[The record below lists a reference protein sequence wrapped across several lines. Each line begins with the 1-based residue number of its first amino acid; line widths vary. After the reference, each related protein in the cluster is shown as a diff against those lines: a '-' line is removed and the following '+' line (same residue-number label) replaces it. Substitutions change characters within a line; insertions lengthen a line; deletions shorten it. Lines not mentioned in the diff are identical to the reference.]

1 MFVGHAFTPNPIR
14 YPEDWHIIAS
24 HKDLLNTINQL
35 MSEHCDTIYGDVQLN
50 IGELSMC
57 WQAQDNRL
65 RKTINMHV
73 NQHQLDDLTET
84 LCPLPDPTHQNIY
97 AQLTELPFAKG
108 SVDAVCLCNGL
119 DFTHDPHQLLR
130 EIERVVRSD
139 GHLILTGFNPF
150 SPSGLIKHLPLYRCH
165 PLHQARFFSH
175 YRVKEW
181 LHVLGFTVKVQ
192 RFFGQGNMFSQS
204 QVGAKWSKQS
214 SKTVSQQYSSK
225 RSRIRQDQHMGCFS
239 PFNSMYFMVAQKTE
253 MPLTL
258 IKPKFARY
266 KPRMQSA
273 QASMRVDTKQPA
285 QD

>member
-1 MFVGHAFTPNPIR
+1 MFFGHAFTPNSIN
-14 YPEDWHIIAS
+14 YPEDWHFIAS
-24 HKDLLNTINQL
+24 QNDLLDNINQL

-57 WQAQDNRL
+57 WQAQENRL

-73 NQHQLDDLTET
+73 NQHQLNELTET

-97 AQLTELPFAKG
+97 AKLTELPFAK
-108 SVDAVCLCNGL
+108 SSIDAVCMCNGL

-130 EIERVVRSD
+130 EVERVVRSD

-150 SPSGLIKHLPLYRCH
+150 SPSGLIKHLPFYRSH
-165 PLHQARFFSH
+165 ALHEARFFSH

-192 RFFGQGNMFSQS
+192 RFFGPANMFNQLKGWGLSTS
-204 QVGAKWSKQS
+204 EAS
-214 SKTVSQQYSSK
+214 SQQPSMGRQAG
-225 RSRIRQDQHMGCFS
+225 RSEKPVGRFS
-239 PFNSMYFMVAQKTE
+239 PFNSMYFIVAQKTE
-253 MPLTL
+253 MPLSL

-266 KPRMQSA
+266 KPRLQSA
-273 QASMRVDTKQPA
+273 QATMRVDTKQQPA

>member
-1 MFVGHAFTPNPIR
+1 MFFGHAFTSNPIS

-24 HKDLLNTINQL
+24 HQDLLNTINQL

-57 WQAQDNRL
+57 WQAQENRL

-73 NQHQLDDLTET
+73 NQHQLDELTET

-108 SVDAVCLCNGL
+108 SIDAVCLCNGL

-130 EIERVVRSD
+130 EVERVVRSD

-150 SPSGLIKHLPLYRCH
+150 SLSGLIKHLPFYRSH
-165 PLHQARFFSH
+165 PLHDARFFSH

-181 LHVLGFTVKVQ
+181 LHVLGFTVKVL
-192 RFFGQGNMFSQS
+192 RFFGPANMFSQS
-204 QVGAKWSKQS
+204 QKGAKQSNKTAKKENSTKRLRISKEQ
-214 SKTVSQQYSSK
+214 
-225 RSRIRQDQHMGCFS
+225 RLGHFS
-239 PFNSMYFMVAQKTE
+239 PLNSMYFIVAQKSE
-253 MPLTL
+253 MPLSL

-266 KPRMQSA
+266 KPRLQSA
-273 QASMRVDTKQPA
+273 QASLRVDTKQQPA

>member
-1 MFVGHAFTPNPIR
+1 MFFGHAFTPNSIN
-14 YPEDWHIIAS
+14 YPEDWHFIAS
-24 HKDLLNTINQL
+24 QNDLLDNINQL

-57 WQAQDNRL
+57 WQAQENRL

-73 NQHQLDDLTET
+73 NQHQLNELTET

-97 AQLTELPFAKG
+97 AKLTELPFAK
-108 SVDAVCLCNGL
+108 SSIDAVCMCNGL

-130 EIERVVRSD
+130 EVERVVRSD

-150 SPSGLIKHLPLYRCH
+150 SPSGLIKHLPFYRSH
-165 PLHQARFFSH
+165 ALHEARFFSH

-192 RFFGQGNMFSQS
+192 RFFGPANMFNQLKGWGLSTS
-204 QVGAKWSKQS
+204 EAS
-214 SKTVSQQYSSK
+214 SQQPSM
-225 RSRIRQDQHMGCFS
+225 RRQAGRLEKPVGRFS
-239 PFNSMYFMVAQKTE
+239 PFNSMYFIVAQKTE
-253 MPLTL
+253 MPLSL

-266 KPRMQSA
+266 KPRLQSA
-273 QASMRVDTKQPA
+273 QATMRVDTKQQPA

>member
-1 MFVGHAFTPNPIR
+1 MFFGHAFTPNPIS

-24 HKDLLNTINQL
+24 HQDILLKLNQL
-35 MSEHCDTIYGDVQLN
+35 MREHCDTIYGDVQLN

-57 WQAQDNRL
+57 WQAQENRL
-65 RKTINMHV
+65 RKTVNMHV
-73 NQHQLDDLTET
+73 NQHQLDELTEA

-108 SVDAVCLCNGL
+108 SIDAVCLCNGL

-130 EIERVVRSD
+130 EVERVVRSD

-150 SPSGLIKHLPLYRCH
+150 SPSGSIQKLPFYRNH
-165 PLHQARFFSH
+165 PLHDARFFSH
-175 YRVKEW
+175 YRVNEW

-192 RFFGQGNMFSQS
+192 RFFGPANLFNQRSSNQHSSNQR
-204 QVGAKWSKQS
+204 GANQAK
-214 SKTVSQQYSSK
+214 VSTSK
-225 RSRIRQDQHMGCFS
+225 RLGRFS
-239 PFNSMYFMVAQKTE
+239 VWNSMYFMVAQKTE

-266 KPRMQSA
+266 KPGLQSS
-273 QASMRVDTKQPA
+273 QASLRVDTKQQPA